1 MMDDGNR
8 IQAHV
13 AQLAEHVLGKDE
25 VSGSS
30 PDMGS
35 IFTTTGHGRRDEEG
49 PAMAKRSLI
58 GRSRT

>member
-1 MMDDGNR
+1 M

-13 AQLAEHVLGKDE
+13 AQLAEHALGKGE

-35 IFTTTGHGRRDEEG
+35 IIWILDEG
-49 PAMAKRSLI
+49 Q
-58 GRSRT
+58 TD

>member
-1 MMDDGNR
+1 M

-13 AQLAEHVLGKDE
+13 AQLAEHALGKGE

-35 IFTTTGHGRRDEEG
+35 IFTERADE
-49 PAMAKRSLI
+49 KLR
-58 GRSRT
+58 